1 MPFQQSRLKV
11 ASRTHR
17 AAGQPSISAND
28 AVLRATGVLSLL
40 AIGAIHFLQIV
51 PTTESTPL
59 LGVSFLALIAASIV
73 VAGRLATRA
82 NHRTWIASALVCAS
96 AIGGYL
102 FTRLFN
108 SPLDNQDAGN
118 WSCMLGL
125 AALFVETNLL
135 AASVYV
141 ALNGRILPSA
151 LRTSPAVADGAR
163 LVEETSSAA

>member
-1 MPFQQSRLKV
+1 MPLQQSRLNV
-11 ASRTHR
+11 AARTHR
-17 AAGQPSISAND
+17 VANLPSISAND

-59 LGVSFLALIAASIV
+59 LGVSFLLLIAAC
-73 VAGRLATRA
+73 VAVAARLATRTD
-82 NHRTWIASALVCAS
+82 HRTWKASALVCAA

-102 FTRLFN
+102 FTRLLN
-108 SPLDNQDAGN
+108 TPLDNQDAGN

-135 AASVYV
+135 AISVY
-141 ALNGRILPSA
+141 SA
-151 LRTSPAVADGAR
+151 QNSRVLQSAVRTAQVGGEGAR